1 MRKVVRLTESDLV
14 RIVKRV
20 INEEL
25 ETSNPKM
32 KKYKIGDILY
42 SQTFSPGKAL
52 KFKIT
57 KISNDGYDLYIDGII
72 TGLKGDFEPE
82 SGYFRSAKVGD
93 PIWVTVSVNEPKEY
107 YRMTLPKTG
116 GEMEYTGGE
125 RFSKQFTKN

>member
-1 MRKVVRLTESDLV
+1 
-14 RIVKRV
+14 
-20 INEEL
+20 
-25 ETSNPKM
+25 M